1 MDAAL
6 LLAKLEGEADL
17 RFEKESNEQQ
27 LEMVRRKTR
36 PETKSQQCQ
45 KKLSQ
50 LRAQT
55 AEIERELD
63 LRERVEVESQRHLA
77 ATLKLRTANR
87 TPAEQKAYDA
97 EVRKGQILFANIV
110 PENHPDWR
118 EHARAEFLAKGSKHP
133 PVECR
138 TGKKL

>member
-1 MDAAL
+1 MDAARL
-6 LLAKLEGEADL
+6 LEKLEGEAL
-17 RFEKESNEQQ
+17 RFELKSNER
-27 LEMVRRKTR
+27 LEMIRRKTK

-50 LRAQT
+50 LQAQT
-55 AEIERELD
+55 AEMERELD
-63 LRERVEVESQRHLA
+63 LRKRVEVESQRHMT
-77 ATLKLRTANR
+77 ATMKLRAANR

-97 EVRKGQILFANIV
+97 EVRRGQILFANIV

-118 EHARAEFLAKGSKHP
+118 EHAKAEFLAKGSKYP
-133 PVECR
+133 PVHHR

>member
-6 LLAKLEGEADL
+6 LLMKLEGEAL
-17 RFEKESNEQQ
+17 RFEKKSNER
-27 LEMVRRKTR
+27 LEMIRRKTR

-50 LRAQT
+50 LQAQT

-63 LRERVEVESQRHLA
+63 LRKRVEVESQRHLA
-77 ATLKLRTANR
+77 ATLKLRAANR

-118 EHARAEFLAKGSKHP
+118 EHARAEFLAKGSKYP
-133 PVECR
+133 PVQCR
-138 TGKKL
+138 TGKKP